1 MIRTL
6 RFRLAGLCIGVT
18 ALVLVTLTLVCLFIS
33 ERNIRNQEETS
44 FQINLNT
51 LYQNLQLESAL
62 SHTWLRHAEYS
73 YQFLIR
79 LTDNGS
85 PLFSNLSPGM
95 PDRKPFWIWLQKK
108 P

>member
-33 ERNIRNQEETS
+33 ERNIRNQEEAS

-51 LYQNLQLESAL
+51 LYQICSWNPPC
-62 SHTWLRHAEYS
+62 
-73 YQFLIR
+73 
-79 LTDNGS
+79 LT
-85 PLFSNLSPGM
+85 PGCVM
-95 PDRKPFWIWLQKK
+95 RNTTTNF
-108 P
+108 